1 MKPSLAVALCF
12 IFALPLAVRAHRR
25 GSSLIL
31 YGPDYPG
38 VVQVKMEEV
47 DPTVDTPPRI
57 TNEAPID
64 YPIEMQRLN
73 LRGEVKLRFTV
84 DSDGRVRNPIVI
96 SSTNPGFN
104 QAVIDAVLKWRFAP
118 AVRHGVPV
126 SASLEEAI
134 NFQMDDRRTGE
145 TGDEAAAASDNV
157 DQSKL
162 PPALRYDIPAKPANV
177 VYPVYPFELLRD
189 DVSGTA
195 EAVYYVSPGG
205 KAVRATV
212 VKATR
217 PEFGQAVLAMLDQ
230 WRFKPAMK
238 DGKPTW
244 TIMSIKQEFSEYS
257 DDIPMGRDQLH
268 EAQGDDE
275 LHVPVSDEE
284 LHLLHELKKEQPA
297 LCSIKDLDAPPQLLS
312 PQPPVFPSALVGKAT
327 EGQAVVEF
335 LIDHDGNVQLP
346 RVISATAPAFGYAA
360 VQGVSEW
367 KFAALTSHGRPV
379 DVRARI
385 PIKFT
390 LSL

>member
-1 MKPSLAVALCF
+1 MA
-12 IFALPLAVRAHRR
+12 
-25 GSSLIL
+25 
-31 YGPDYPG
+31 
-38 VVQVKMEEV
+38 
-47 DPTVDTPPRI
+47 
-57 TNEAPID
+57 
-64 YPIEMQRLN
+64 
-73 LRGEVKLRFTV
+73 
-84 DSDGRVRNPIVI
+84 
-96 SSTNPGFN
+96 STNPAFN
-104 QAVIDAVLKWRFAP
+104 QAAIDALLKSHFEP
-118 AVRHGVPV
+118 ALRKGVPV
-126 SASLEEAI
+126 NAYFTEPI
-134 NFQMDDRRTGE
+134 HFRMHDIRTGE
-145 TGDEAAAASDNV
+145 TGDDATAISDHV
-157 DQSKL
+157 DQSRL

-244 TIMSIKQEFSEYS
+244 TVMYIKQGFSEYS
-257 DDIPMGRDQLH
+257 DDVVFSRDQLH